1 MKRVPTPR
9 IASPSG
15 VKSKDVVHEGGQNTA
30 HQHEH
35 HDQADLAAAHDGV
48 NASADDVGDT
58 RFEQRGTDDEDRQHG
73 DDRGRREPG
82 ESLARCEVA
91 AEDENDQTEEG
102 RQVDRQLLGQ
112 EEIDHRRQEG
122 EEKGD
127 LRRHQGHCSR
137 SGRISQHA

>member
-1 MKRVPTPR
+1 MAPK
-9 IASPSG
+9 ASG
-15 VKSKDVVHEGGQNTA
+15 MNNREGGSPARRAIEATA
-30 HQHEH
+30 GISTAVAAMLFMK
-35 HDQADLAAAHDGV
+35 ADRTPLT
-48 NASADDVGDT
+48 SMST
-58 RFEQRGTDDEDRQHG
+58 TIRRISLLQRGTDDEDRQHG